1 MKKTSSPTVETSQNI
16 EGQGSVPLPQESSV
30 KVESAPKGRQKFLG
44 QGAMVRNKGFVV
56 R

>member
-1 MKKTSSPTVETSQNI
+1 MQPKTPKIETSQSI
-16 EGQGSVPLPQESSV
+16 VGQGTVPLAVQTDV
-30 KVESAPKGRQKFLG
+30 KVEAAPKGRQKFLG

>member
-1 MKKTSSPTVETSQNI
+1 MQPKTPNVETSQTI
-16 EGQGSVPLPQESSV
+16 VGQGTVPLAQETPV
-30 KVESAPKGRQKFLG
+30 KVEAAPKGRQKFLG